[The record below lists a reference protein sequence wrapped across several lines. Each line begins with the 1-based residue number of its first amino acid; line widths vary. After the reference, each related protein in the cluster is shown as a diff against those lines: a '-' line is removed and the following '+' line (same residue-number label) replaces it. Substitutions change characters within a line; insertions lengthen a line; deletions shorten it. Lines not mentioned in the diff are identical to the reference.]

1 MIKRFFEWLGEVL
14 VSIWS
19 AFVSAFGT
27 FCSWLWQA
35 LQAWFGWIS
44 ESITNWTLSLI
55 TFIIEHLPGVT
66 FDQSANVIDTI
77 RDHLEAWNNIL
88 PISTLIT
95 CVGLYIAAYL
105 AALSIKICIFV
116 YDKVAAIVP

>member
-1 MIKRFFEWLGEVL
+1 MIKRFFEWLGGVL

-19 AFVSAFGT
+19 ACVNAIGT
-27 FCSWLWQA
+27 FCGWLWEV
-35 LQAWFGWIS
+35 LKAWFGWIS

-95 CVGLYIAAYL
+95 CVGLYVGAYL
-105 AALSIKICIFV
+105 VALSIKICIFV
-116 YDKVAAIVP
+116 YDKVAAVVP

>member
-19 AFVSAFGT
+19 AFVSALGT
-27 FCSWLWQA
+27 FCTWLWQT

-44 ESITNWTLSLI
+44 EAITNWTLSLI

-95 CVGLYIAAYL
+95 CVGLYIGAYL
-105 AALSIKICIFV
+105 VALSIKICIFV
-116 YDKVAAIVP
+116 YDKVAAVVP

>member
-14 VSIWS
+14 TSIWS
-19 AFVSAFGT
+19 AFVSAIGT
-27 FCSWLWQA
+27 FCGWLWEA

-55 TFIIEHLPGVT
+55 IFIIEHLPGVT

-77 RDHLEAWNNIL
+77 RDYLEAWNNIL

-95 CVGLYIAAYL
+95 CVGLYLGAYL
-105 AALSIKICIFV
+105 AALSIKTCIFV